1 MCNRLVAPYPTGAE
15 CATKE
20 LHTVEEADMPEPLVT
35 TREVQIAAAPAEVW
49 DALADPDALSA
60 WFDAEAR
67 LDLRPAGTGRFVTE
81 DGETRLA
88 VVEEV
93 DAPRHVVFTWW
104 PVGGAARGPDPD
116 HSRVTIDIEP
126 TEDGSRVRVTE
137 EAVAL
142 ATRAYTRPT
151 HARRARARA

>member
-15 CATKE
+15 CATMG
-20 LHTVEEADMPEPLVT
+20 LHTVEEVEEADMPEPLVT

-81 DGETRLA
+81 DGETRL
-88 VVEEV
+88 VV
-93 DAPRHVVFTWW
+93 AGRW
-104 PVGGAARGPDPD
+104 RG
-116 HSRVTIDIEP
+116 
-126 TEDGSRVRVTE
+126 
-137 EAVAL
+137 
-142 ATRAYTRPT
+142 TRPRPGPQPRDDR
-151 HARRARARA
+151 HRADRGRQPCPGHRGGGRARDTRVHAPNA